1 MLSIIKN
8 ATKNRSSL
16 TLKTLITIP
25 TISEISSYTF
35 ALTTNLIYT
44 LIKKGF
50 KAIPKAFRVL
60 YLRGPLPPNKSFQLS
75 KELFNCI

>member
-16 TLKTLITIP
+16 IPKTLTTEP
-25 TISEISSYTF
+25 TILEMSSRAL

-44 LIKKGF
+44 LIKESF

-60 YLRGPLPPNKSFQLS
+60 YLKGVLLLNKSF
-75 KELFNCI
+75 